1 VRTFLPILALLATA
15 AAVSIHPM
23 TGQTQRSGNPIL
35 SGWYA
40 DPEAHIF
47 DREYW
52 IYPTYS
58 APYGEQTFLDAFSSS
73 DLVTWTK
80 HPRVLDA
87 ANVTWAKRALWA
99 PSIIEKDGGYYM
111 FFGANDIQNDS
122 QVGGIGVAR
131 ARLPGGPFE
140 DHLGHPLVDKFHNGA
155 QPIDPFVFKDN
166 DGAYYLIYGG
176 WRHCNTAK
184 LNADFTGFV
193 PFPDGTTFKEI
204 TPSGYVEGSFMFV
217 KDGKYYFMW
226 SEGGWT
232 GPNYAV
238 AYAIGSSPL
247 GPFERAG
254 RILQQDPAVA
264 TGAGHHSIL
273 HAPGS
278 SRWYIVYHRRPLGET
293 DRNHRVV
300 CIDEMHFDA
309 SGAILPVAITK
320 DGVPADPLRK

>member
-1 VRTFLPILALLATA
+1 MRTFSAILTLVAAATA
-15 AAVSIHPM
+15 AGSIPM
-23 TGQTQRSGNPIL
+23 TSQAQRGGNPIL
-35 SGWYA
+35 PGWYA

-47 DREYW
+47 ENEYW

-58 APYGEQTFLDAFSSS
+58 APYAEQTFLDAFSSV

-87 ANVTWAKRALWA
+87 ANVVWARRAVWA
-99 PSIIEKDGGYYM
+99 PSIIQKEGSYYL

-131 ARLPGGPFE
+131 ARRPGGPFE
-140 DHLGHPLVDKFHNGA
+140 DHLGRPLVDRFHNGA
-155 QPIDPFVFKDN
+155 QPIDPFVFRDE
-166 DGAYYLIYGG
+166 DGTYYLIYGG
-176 WRHCNTAK
+176 WRHCNIAK
-184 LNADFTGFV
+184 LNADFTDFL
-193 PFPDGTTFKEI
+193 PFSDGTTFKEI
-204 TPSGYVEGSFMFV
+204 TPSGYVEGSFLFV

-238 AYAIGSSPL
+238 AYAIGPSPL
-247 GPFERAG
+247 GPFQRAG

-264 TGAGHHSIL
+264 TSAGHHSVL
-273 HAPGS
+273 HIPGS
-278 SRWYIVYHRRPLGET
+278 SRWYIVYHRRPLGEK

-300 CIDEMHFDA
+300 CIDELRFDA
-309 SGAILPVAITK
+309 AGAILPVAITRE
-320 DGVPADPLRK
+320 GVPPDPLRK